1 MKMKTNRNSSSHLHS
16 KALVLGMMAGLA
28 IAVMPRFASAA
39 SADVE
44 NLYKEG
50 MYLRE
55 SGKLYSAIE
64 ALEATLAAEPT
75 LQRVRLE
82 LAVAY
87 YRALNYERA
96 QVEARKVLDDPKTPD
111 NVKLAVSTFLAQLKK
126 DEEMSLGQRS
136 VFEPF
141 FSAGL
146 IHDSNV
152 NAGPDGGAVLPGGLV
167 LAPGSTSQEDWGM
180 QLQGAIS
187 HTYQSPTPMRFGE
200 TAARFQWK
208 SQASLFHRGYFDLSD
223 YDLTVA
229 TLATGPAWIAPNKWR
244 ANINLQ
250 ADYLMLGGNEL
261 AWYQSVAPSFT
272 WQTTSGEVTADVLY
286 VKRDF
291 SRSGDQGRDSD
302 YTSGGVSYGHLF
314 QGGKVAGQVGVKYF
328 NEEADDNQYSND
340 GYEWFVGANFQ
351 AWTNGT
357 VHVRYS
363 QKEASYDGL
372 VPVFGVARDE
382 TEQRV
387 EIGFG
392 HKFVEG
398 KLKGW
403 YLSGSLQLTD
413 NQSNVSI
420 YDYQRNMTTLTLS
433 RSF

>member
-1 MKMKTNRNSSSHLHS
+1 MNSAKQLNA
-16 KALVLGMMAGLA
+16 KPLTLGVILGLA
-28 IAVMPRFASAA
+28 ATFAPSIAVAVN
-39 SADVE
+39 ADVE

-55 SGKLYSAIE
+55 TGKLYSAIE

-96 QVEARKVLDDPKTPD
+96 QAEAQTVLNDPKTPD
-111 NVKLAVSTFLAQLKK
+111 NVKLAVSTFMAQLRK
-126 DEEMSLGQRS
+126 DQEMAIGQKS
-136 VFEPF
+136 AFEPF

-152 NAGPDGGAVLPGGLV
+152 NAGPDGGAVLPGGLI
-167 LAPGSTSQEDWGM
+167 LAPGATSQDDWGM
-180 QLQGAIS
+180 QFQGAIS
-187 HTYQSPTPMRFGE
+187 HTYQSPSPVRIGE

-208 SQASLFHRGYFDLSD
+208 SQASLFHRNYFDLSA
-223 YDLTVA
+223 YNLTVV

-250 ADYLMLGGNEL
+250 ADYLMLGSDEL
-261 AWYQSVAPSFT
+261 AWYQSIAPSMT
-272 WQTTSGEVTADVLY
+272 WQTMSGEVTADVLY

-291 SRSGDQGRDSD
+291 SRDVDQGRDSD

-314 QGGKVAGQVGVKYF
+314 NNGKAAGQIGVKYF
-328 NEEADDNQYSND
+328 NEDANDSQYSND

-351 AWTNGT
+351 AWNNGT

-363 QKEASYDGL
+363 QKEASYDGQ

-382 TEQRV
+382 TEQRL

-392 HKFVEG
+392 HKFADG

-403 YLSGSLQLTD
+403 YLSGSVQLTD

-420 YDYQRNMTTLTLS
+420 YDFQRNMTTLTLS